1 MTTAPA
7 HAGQWLPGSDVR
19 CPARLAPVAA
29 GDNHVGMDAQAS
41 DEMLMQ
47 AYARGDA
54 DAFQVLY
61 QRHRNRLYGFLMRSL
76 GQRDQADDCFQETWS
91 RVIRARH
98 RYRPDARFSTW
109 LLQIAH
115 NLLID
120 RYRQRRPQV
129 SLDSVAEPLANND
142 GDNQPEAVL
151 SRFETN
157 RRLRLAIDALP
168 AEQRQAVLL
177 RLDQELALEEIATV
191 TGVGR
196 ETVKSRLR
204 YAMAKLRE
212 ALT

>member
-1 MTTAPA
+1 M
-7 HAGQWLPGSDVR
+7 R
-19 CPARLAPVAA
+19 CPARLAPAIA
-29 GDNHVGMDAQAS
+29 GDNHVGMDADTS

-47 AYARGDA
+47 AYAAGDA

-61 QRHRNRLYGFLMRSL
+61 QRHRSLLYGFLMRSL
-76 GQRDQADDCFQETWS
+76 GRRDWADDCFQETWS
-91 RVIRARH
+91 RVIRARN
-98 RYRPDARFSTW
+98 RYRPEAKFSTW

-120 RYRQRRPQV
+120 RHRQQRPHV
-129 SLDSVAEPLANND
+129 PLDLVAEPADDSD
-142 GDNQPEAVL
+142 GQQQPDAVL
-151 SRFETN
+151 DRFQRS
-157 RRLRLAIDALP
+157 RRLREAIAALP
-168 AEQRQAVLL
+168 AQQRQAVLL

-212 ALT
+212 ALS